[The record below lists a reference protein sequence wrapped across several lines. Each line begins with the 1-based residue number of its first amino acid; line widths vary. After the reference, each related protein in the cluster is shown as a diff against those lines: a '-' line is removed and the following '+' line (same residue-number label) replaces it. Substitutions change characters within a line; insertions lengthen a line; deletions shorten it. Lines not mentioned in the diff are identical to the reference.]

1 MNQTT
6 VFTNEALAGEIVLV
20 TGASRG
26 IGAAILEACVKA
38 GATVIGTATSE
49 AGAAKI
55 SDHIAELGGKGE
67 GRILNVADREG
78 TDAFIKAVEAE
89 VGVVSVLVN
98 NAGITRDTLSMR
110 MKDSQWD
117 EVIETNL
124 TGGFRLCRACM
135 KGMMKARHG
144 RIINIASIVGLMG
157 NAGQANYAAAK
168 GGMIAMSKSIAREIS
183 ARGVTVNC
191 VAPGFIATD
200 MTDALNDAQKQALL
214 AQIPIGR
221 LGAPEDVA
229 DAVVFLAS
237 SAASYIT
244 GQVIEVNGGMRM

>member
-1 MNQTT
+1 MTKS
-6 VFTNEALAGEIVLV
+6 VFTADALAGEIVLV

-26 IGAAILEACVKA
+26 IGAAILEAFVKA

-49 AGAAKI
+49 SGAEKI
-55 SDHIAELGGKGE
+55 SARIQELGGKGE
-67 GRILNVADREG
+67 GRVLNIADRAA
-78 TDAFIKAVEAE
+78 TDEFIKKLEAE
-89 VGVVSVLVN
+89 IGVVTVLVN

-110 MKDSQWD
+110 MKDEQWD

-124 TGGFRLCRACM
+124 TGGFRLSRACI

-144 RIINIASIVGLMG
+144 RIINISSIVGMMG

-168 GGMIAMSKSIAREIS
+168 AGTIAMSKSIAREIG

-200 MTDALNDAQKQALL
+200 MTDALNDVQKQALL
-214 AQIPIGR
+214 AQIPMGR
-221 LGAPEDVA
+221 LGSPEDIA
-229 DAVVFLAS
+229 EAVVFLAS
-237 SAASYIT
+237 PAAAYIT
-244 GQVIEVNGGMRM
+244 GQVLEVNGGMRM

>member
-1 MNQTT
+1 MTT
-6 VFTNEALAGEIVLV
+6 NNVFSAEALKGEIVLV

-26 IGAAILEACVKA
+26 IGAAIFDACLKA

-55 SDHIAELGGKGE
+55 TERAQGAKGV
-67 GRILNVADREG
+67 GRVLNVADREAS
-78 TDAFIKAVEAE
+78 DAFMKAIEAE
-89 VGVVSVLVN
+89 FGAVTVLVN

-110 MKDSQWD
+110 MKDEQWD

-124 TGGFRLCRACM
+124 TGGFRLARACLR
-135 KGMMKARHG
+135 GMMKARHG
-144 RIINIASIVGLMG
+144 RIISIASIVGMTG

-168 GGMIAMSKSIAREIS
+168 AGTIAMSKSIAREIG

-200 MTDALNDAQKQALL
+200 GSLRQA
-214 AQIPIGR
+214 GGYRRRCR
-221 LGAPEDVA
+221 LPCVRCRRLHHRTGDRGQRRYENVNPP
-229 DAVVFLAS
+229 FLAS
-237 SAASYIT
+237 LNI
-244 GQVIEVNGGMRM
+244 GGSDIIRD